1 MTTVLEEIKE
11 LGRETAEANRE
22 LAQALANERFA
33 EARNTLCDLLLDRMS
48 TAQTLFKMTDL
59 AARKYPKKFG
69 LQLWELSHQIFQ
81 GMLKFWENLEIL
93 PKLKV
98 ELRRLKEPETE
109 AFLEHYHKV
118 LRDLV
123 AKSDQEYRSY
133 LETAYLLNS
142 PANAKRLEQAVKD
155 TSEGKVTRW
164 NSVADLIKS
173 KRG

>member
-1 MTTVLEEIKE
+1 MTTVLDDIKE
-11 LGRETAEANRE
+11 LGRVTAESSRE

-33 EARNTLCDLLLDRMS
+33 EARNTLCDELLDRMS
-48 TAQTLFKMTDL
+48 TAQTLFKVTDL
-59 AARKYPKKFG
+59 AARKYPKEFG
-69 LQLWELSHQIFQ
+69 SQLWDISRRIFLE
-81 GMLKFWENLEIL
+81 MLKFWESLEIL
-93 PKLKV
+93 PKLKA